1 MLEGIG
7 AAVGLMQEGFSLELI
22 GVRRILEP
30 AATALAA
37 ERIDDD
43 TLAKLGA
50 CLQRMRDAASE
61 AEGIQH
67 DEDFHR
73 LVGAA
78 SGNETLASML
88 NAVSSRTMR
97 ARAWRGIAEEGA
109 GARTVAQHQ
118 DILDALAARDPGRSE
133 SAALVYVATTE
144 AWFWLALIAL
154 VLITLVRTEPTIQ
167 GYRLHLN
174 FAPSWAQLVKS
185 YYLMGNWNLLWYA
198 VIALL
203 IFGWRCLTKPRS
215 GCST

>member
-50 CLQRMRDAASE
+50 CLQRMRDGSVKSMRVRRMRDAAFE

-118 DILDALAARDPGRSE
+118 DILDALAAPDPGRSE
-133 SAALVYVATTE
+133 SAALVHVATTE
-144 AWFWLALIAL
+144 AWFWLALRDWQPSGTDHTA
-154 VLITLVRTEPTIQ
+154 VAADRQSVRVRAR
-167 GYRLHLN
+167 G
-174 FAPSWAQLVKS
+174 
-185 YYLMGNWNLLWYA
+185 
-198 VIALL
+198 
-203 IFGWRCLTKPRS
+203 
-215 GCST
+215 